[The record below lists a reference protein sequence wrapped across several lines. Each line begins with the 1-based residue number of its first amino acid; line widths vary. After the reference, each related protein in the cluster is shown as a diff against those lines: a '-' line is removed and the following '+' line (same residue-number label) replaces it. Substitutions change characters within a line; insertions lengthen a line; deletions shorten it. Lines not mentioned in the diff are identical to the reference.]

1 MLAPASRCA
10 RLAAGSVSWLIRL
23 ACVVLVA
30 SVTTVFAEPPARL
43 QEAERLMRAGEYDAP
58 QAILPEL
65 PSQPGDERSRGLML
79 HTKVALALGDY
90 EHANMQYH
98 QENG

>member
-1 MLAPASRCA
+1 
-10 RLAAGSVSWLIRL
+10 
-23 ACVVLVA
+23 
-30 SVTTVFAEPPARL
+30 VFAEPPARL

-58 QAILPEL
+58 QAILPAL

-79 HTKVALALGDY
+79 RTKVALSLDDY

-98 QENG
+98 QANG